1 MVKAH
6 RKIDV
11 LDEIYGGDVFPWY
24 TNFRGTN
31 RIIFLE
37 CHSLVKNE
45 EWHFVIYPYK
55 GLIIPAA

>member
-45 EWHFVIYPYK
+45 EWHFVVYP
-55 GLIIPAA
+55 